1 LPYPVFRLPADGS
14 DIFTNQ
20 GIDSPP
26 SGDSDN
32 ADFTPPPEA
41 TGDPASGN
49 GDVENYAE
57 EFEWLDPESLEMSYE
72 WTDEV
77 SRSSPEY
84 VRWLQQSLNKI
95 LGLRLAVDGIS
106 GTQTRSAVRSF
117 QQRARITVDGIVGP
131 QTEASLIKF
140 GASLPPGYAGTPATQ
155 PSYGGSVPSYGGG
168 IPTIGGSRPK
178 SGVSPI
184 GINTPLPSAGPG
196 FFSYTTSAKR
206 FGLSKTIQAILAVAA
221 AWQHANPRGPRLG
234 IGNISLQGGGP
245 FPPHSSH
252 QKGVDV
258 DIRPVRNDRKE
269 EPVTYQSASYSRAL
283 TQQLVDII
291 RANGVLSIR
300 TILFNDP
307 NVRGVS
313 PYPGHD
319 DHLHVSFNAT

>member
-106 GTQTRSAVRSF
+106 GTQTRSAVRSL

-131 QTEASLIKF
+131 QTEGALIKF
-140 GASLPPGYAGTPATQ
+140 GASRPPGGSAAPPT
-155 PSYGGSVPSYGGG
+155 YGGGVPSYGGG
-168 IPTIGGSRPK
+168 GSQPVTGGGGGTLDIVTVNGIQVARSISTK
-178 SGVSPI
+178 VSSMLSAAKSSGVGLTGSGFRSPERQI
-184 GINTPLPSAGPG
+184 ALRKQNCGTSHYDIYEKPADQCSPATAKPG
-196 FFSYTTSAKR
+196 SSNHEKGLAIDFSLNGGTTNRAANLADPR
-206 FGLSKTIQAILAVAA
+206 FLWLKANAA
-221 AWQHANPRGPRLG
+221 RYGMYNYAAEPWHW
-234 IGNISLQGGGP
+234 S
-245 FPPHSSH
+245 
-252 QKGVDV
+252 VDG
-258 DIRPVRNDRKE
+258 R
-269 EPVTYQSASYSRAL
+269 
-283 TQQLVDII
+283 
-291 RANGVLSIR
+291 
-300 TILFNDP
+300 
-307 NVRGVS
+307 
-313 PYPGHD
+313 
-319 DHLHVSFNAT
+319 